1 MAKHRKDDELAPLS
15 QVLPIVIPLAA
26 VIVGVFIYKFVT
38 HKPARPPHT
47 TQQPALPPP
56 PPLR

>member
-1 MAKHRKDDELAPLS
+1 MAKHKDDELAPLS

-26 VIVGVFIYKFVT
+26 IIIGVFIYKFAT

-47 TQQPALPPP
+47 SQPALPPP